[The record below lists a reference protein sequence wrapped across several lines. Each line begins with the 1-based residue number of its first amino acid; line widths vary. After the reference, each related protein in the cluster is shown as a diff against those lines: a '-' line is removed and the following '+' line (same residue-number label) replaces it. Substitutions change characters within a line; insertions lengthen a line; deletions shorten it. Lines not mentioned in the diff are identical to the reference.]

1 LSSDLS
7 DLSHFIALIFLPY
20 EQCSVLKN
28 ISESVIAI
36 VAPLGA
42 HHIDLRPATPDDPD
56 WLVALRESELKII
69 SGWLSDYYGAGGAVF
84 QPVAAKGS
92 SSS

>member
-1 LSSDLS
+1 MFFARQMLKYTEIVVINGFGFDL
-7 DLSHFIALIFLPY
+7 HA
-20 EQCSVLKN
+20 
-28 ISESVIAI
+28 
-36 VAPLGA
+36 GA

-69 SGWLSDYYGAGGAVF
+69 SGWLSDYYGAGGALF